1 MWPGQQQ
8 PPGGEPN
15 PQDAHQNPY
24 QQQPTPG
31 TPNPYQQQS
40 TPTPTPT
47 GYGEQ
52 QPGYGYP
59 QQQPAPQAWGQQ
71 QPPTVPV
78 QQWGGPPPPAGPQP
92 PRGGSPFSTKTVAIV
107 AAAAV
112 AVAALGTGAF
122 VLTRDD
128 GTADVA
134 DGKPSASPSAPAS
147 PSASA
152 SAAASPGAN
161 PRGGADA
168 KPVIPGWKVVI
179 NPKYGTA
186 FDVPPE
192 WNVLSSGMSIGFED
206 EAKNDGSAMVMMGA
220 PAFLKED
227 WCKVDSNKDG
237 KEESTSL
244 AASGTKGGMGA
255 KDTAEA
261 ARNEAGNWVFA
272 GYAQKAPKG
281 TTKVSDAKEYT
292 TSSGLK
298 GHMATATVSGLPKE
312 NKCSSDGKSIAFSFT
327 TANGDLSSWIL
338 YGAAG
343 VPGEVSQETYEKILS
358 SVRLHTG

>member
-8 PPGGEPN
+8 PPGGEQN

-24 QQQPTPG
+24 QQQPG
-31 TPNPYQQQS
+31 TPNPYQQQ
-40 TPTPTPT
+40 PTAAQ
-47 GYGEQ
+47 GEQ
-52 QPGYGYP
+52 QPGPAYGYP
-59 QQQPAPQAWGQQ
+59 QQQPAPQQWGQ

-78 QQWGGPPPPAGPQP
+78 PQWGGTPPPGAPQP
-92 PRGGSPFSTKTVAIV
+92 PRSGSPFSTKTVAIV
-107 AAAAV
+107 AASAV
-112 AVAALGTGAF
+112 VVAAAATGAF

-128 GTADVA
+128 KTSDRAD
-134 DGKPSASPSAPAS
+134 DKPSNSPSAPAS
-147 PSASA
+147 SGAPAP
-152 SAAASPGAN
+152 ASPSAN

-192 WNVLSSGMSIGFED
+192 WNVLSSGMSTGFSD
-206 EAKNDGSAMVMMGA
+206 DSKNDGSPLVMMSA
-220 PAFLKED
+220 PASLKED

-244 AASGTKGGMGA
+244 AGTGTKGGMGA

-272 GYAQKAPKG
+272 AYAQKAPKG
-281 TTKVSDAKEYT
+281 TVQVSEAKEYT
-292 TSSGLK
+292 TTSGLK

-327 TANGDLSSWIL
+327 TAKGDLSSWIL

-343 VPGEVSQETYEKILS
+343 VEGEVSKETYEKILS
-358 SVRLHTG
+358 SVRLNTG

>member
-8 PPGGEPN
+8 PPGGEQN

-24 QQQPTPG
+24 QQQPG
-31 TPNPYQQQS
+31 TPNPYQQQP
-40 TPTPTPT
+40 PTAP
-47 GYGEQ
+47 YGEQ
-52 QPGYGYP
+52 QPGPGYGYP
-59 QQQPAPQAWGQQ
+59 QQQPAPQQWGQ

-78 QQWGGPPPPAGPQP
+78 AQWGGTPPPGAPEP
-92 PRGGSPFSTKTVAIV
+92 PRGGSPFSTKAVAIV
-107 AAAAV
+107 AASAV
-112 AVAALGTGAF
+112 VVTALATGAF

-128 GTADVA
+128 KTNDVA
-134 DGKPSASPSAPAS
+134 DDKPTNSPSAPAS
-147 PSASA
+147 SGAASSGASA
-152 SAAASPGAN
+152 PASPGAN

-192 WNVLSSGMSIGFED
+192 WNVLSSGMSTGFED
-206 EAKNDGSAMVMMGA
+206 ESKNDGSPLVMMSA

-244 AASGTKGGMGA
+244 AGSATKGGMGA

-272 GYAQKAPKG
+272 AYAQKAPKG
-281 TTKVSDAKEYT
+281 TTKVSEAKEYT
-292 TSSGLK
+292 TASGLK

-327 TANGDLSSWIL
+327 TAKGDLSTWIL

-343 VPGEVSQETYEKILS
+343 VEGEVSKETYEKILS
-358 SVRLHTG
+358 SVRLNTG